1 MARANGSDLQ
11 LPDLRFVPVA
21 ALVPHEQPDEQR
33 LEPLVRRFRE
43 QAVLRNPPV
52 VAALTNAGDAEPRYM
67 VLDGANRSSA
77 ARAAG
82 LPHMVV
88 QVVRYDDPGVQLLT
102 WCHALDDAPRAALER
117 QLAAIPG
124 LTVRPDGR
132 LHAQATLAR
141 REALACV
148 AFLDGAVLTLH
159 GGGDLVERNQLL
171 NAVVDAYRGR
181 GRFHRVTS
189 DSIDEARARHP
200 EVTALVLF
208 PHFEPA
214 EILELAT
221 SGARLPAGISRHVI
235 PWRALRVNVPLERLA
250 DPSAGLEE
258 KNRWLVGW
266 LKEKLTQRQVRF
278 YQEPTV
284 LFDE

>member
-1 MARANGSDLQ
+1 MARANSSDLR
-11 LPDLRFVPVA
+11 LPDLRFVPVV

-33 LEPLVRRFRE
+33 LEPLVKRFRE

-52 VAALTNAGDAEPRYM
+52 VAPLAGAGEANARYM

-102 WCHALDDAPRAALER
+102 WYHALDDSPRPGLEGELTR
-117 QLAAIPG
+117 IPG
-124 LTVRPDGR
+124 LTIRPDRR
-132 LHAQATLAR
+132 LHAQAALAR

-148 AFLDGAVLTLH
+148 VFLDVAVATLH
-159 GGGDLVERNQLL
+159 GVEELVALHQIAA
-171 NAVVDAYRGR
+171 AVVDCYRSR
-181 GRFHRVTS
+181 GRFHRVTG
-189 DSIDEARARHP
+189 DSIEEARARHP

-208 PHFEPA
+208 PHSEPA
-214 EILELAT
+214 EIIELAT

-235 PWRALRVNVPLERLA
+235 PWRALRVNVPLERLS
-250 DPSAGLEE
+250 DPATPLEE
-258 KNRWLVGW
+258 KNRWLAGW